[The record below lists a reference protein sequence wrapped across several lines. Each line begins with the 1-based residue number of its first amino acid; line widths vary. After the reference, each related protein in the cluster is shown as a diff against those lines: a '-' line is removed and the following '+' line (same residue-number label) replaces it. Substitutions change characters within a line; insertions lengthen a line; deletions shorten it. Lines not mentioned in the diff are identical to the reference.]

1 MTAKKILLSLGITAL
16 LYSNSYAQ
24 TNDFTNIDLTGLNAF
39 STSGPNWAIA
49 SNAEADINK
58 EGYMKALPGTGAIV
72 NIVSA
77 KNKSHLITKEAF
89 GDIELELDFMMAKQS
104 NSGIY
109 LQGRY
114 EVQLFDSWQKLRP
127 TYIDC
132 AGIYQRWDDTSA
144 GEKGYEGIAPFTNVA
159 RAPGLWQ
166 HIKIKFRAPRF
177 DDKGV
182 KIENARFEEVYLNGV
197 LVQQQAEVTGPTR
210 SSAFNDEKPTGP
222 VMIQGDHGN
231 VAFRNI
237 RYRQLQPN
245 DNAVQTNDKKGRRR
259 DLPTPIIVNAGARPY
274 LLRSF
279 LNYKN
284 KMLTHGISVANPNQ
298 VNYSYDMKTGGLFQ
312 VWRGQFADAT
322 DLWYERGEPY
332 QRIVPLG
339 SVIVLSDAPA
349 IAVLNDF
356 QTTAWPD
363 SVAFDDMHNKGYA
376 LDDNR
381 FPTFKYELN
390 NITVTDKV
398 SVPDASGITRTITV
412 AAPVANLYCRVISA
426 KQIDKVNKETF
437 VIDDKSYYINIS
449 EKFKPLIRQING
461 LQELLIPVTSADPV
475 TYSITW

>member
-1 MTAKKILLSLGITAL
+1 MTSKKILLSLGITVL
-16 LYSNSYAQ
+16 LYGNSYAQ
-24 TNDFTNIDLTGLNAF
+24 TNNFTNIPLTDLNAF
-39 STSGPNWAIA
+39 STYGPNWTIA
-49 SNAEADINK
+49 SNAEASINK

-72 NIVSA
+72 NIVSV
-77 KNKSHLITKEAF
+77 KNKSHLITKEEF
-89 GDIELELDFMMAKQS
+89 GDVELELDFMMAKQS

-127 TYIDC
+127 TYVDC
-132 AGIYQRWDDTSA
+132 GGIYQRWDDNRT
-144 GEKGYEGIAPFTNVA
+144 GEKGYEGMAPFTNVS
-159 RAPGLWQ
+159 RAAGLWQ
-166 HIKIKFRAPRF
+166 HMKIKFRAPRF

-182 KIENARFEEVYLNGV
+182 KVENARFEEVYLNGV

-210 SSAFNDEKPTGP
+210 SSAFNEEKPTGP

-237 RYRQLQPN
+237 KYRELQP
-245 DNAVQTNDKKGRRR
+245 DNTTVQTGEKKRN
-259 DLPTPIIVNAGARPY
+259 LPTPIIVNAGARPY

-279 LNYKN
+279 LSYKN

-298 VNYSYDMKTGGLFQ
+298 VNYSYNMKTGGLFQ

-339 SVIVLSDAPA
+339 SVIILSDAPA

-356 QTTAWPD
+356 QSTLWPD
-363 SVAFDDMHNKGYA
+363 SVAFDDMHSKGYT
-376 LDDNR
+376 LDESR
-381 FPTFKYELN
+381 FPSFKYELN
-390 NITVTDKV
+390 NIAVTDKV
-398 SVPDASGITRTITV
+398 SVPDASGLTRTITV
-412 AAPVANLYCRVISA
+412 AAPASNLYCRVISA
-426 KQIDKVNKETF
+426 RQIQKSGKELF
-437 VIDDKSYYINIS
+437 VIDDKSYYVSIS
-449 EKFKPLIRQING
+449 EKLKPVIRQIGN
-461 LQELLIPVTSADPV
+461 LQELLIPVTTANPV